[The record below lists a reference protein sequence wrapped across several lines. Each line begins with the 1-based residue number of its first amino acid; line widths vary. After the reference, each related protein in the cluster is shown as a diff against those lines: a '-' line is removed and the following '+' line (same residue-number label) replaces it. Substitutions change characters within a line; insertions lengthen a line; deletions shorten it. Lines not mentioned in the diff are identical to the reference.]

1 MTTESTASHSHSSP
15 DDGEVVSH
23 IASTRRHV
31 IVLLGLL
38 MFTALTVGAYN
49 INLGGWNLAAAVIIS
64 TCKSALVV
72 WFFMELKDDVAFNR
86 VIFLGAVIFMGL
98 FMAYTMNDTR
108 YRNIVDAYNGGR
120 IDPRTGELANGTPAG
135 IVAQGGE
142 LGPLPTLPAGEA
154 DGEPAQE

>member
-1 MTTESTASHSHSSP
+1 
-15 DDGEVVSH
+15 
-23 IASTRRHV
+23 
-31 IVLLGLL
+31 

-49 INLGGWNLAAAVIIS
+49 INLGDWNLAAAVIIS

-120 IDPRTGELANGTPAG
+120 IDPRTGELANGTAAG